1 MDPISEAIEHHLW
14 AMEKLIGHLRSLP
27 SAASNSTAPGVYGDV
42 MATLSH
48 MVDADGRYL
57 RNLEGRPPIKTG
69 PDDDKLLDK
78 LGYQL
83 ELQSRRWRELMRHIA
98 DVDITLPARG
108 ERPELPHATNLL
120 LVQALHHGNDHRTEI
135 CTILTSNGFAGPDL
149 SAWAYWLEKHK
160 VAGGKG

>member
-14 AMEKLIGHLRSLP
+14 ATGKLIDHLRGLP
-27 SAASNSTAPGVYGDV
+27 SAALSATAPGVYGEV
-42 MATLSH
+42 MATLTH
-48 MVDADGRYL
+48 LLDADGRYL

-78 LGYQL
+78 LADQL
-83 ELQSRRWRELMRHIA
+83 ELQGIRWQALMQHIG
-98 DVDITLPARG
+98 DVDITLPPRG

-135 CTILTSNGFAGPDL
+135 CTILTTNGFAGPDL

-160 VAGGKG
+160 VAGEKS